1 MPRSALHTRPKRN
14 LGETGLKRRKRSED
28 PMQAYDQ
35 LPRDLRIWIQGAKLP
50 WSPASC
56 RRVWLKTKARGDT
69 LEQTLASLDRAEAAT
84 LARSGVANMG
94 DRHGSAPAA

>member
-1 MPRSALHTRPKRN
+1 MQSSPPRQQAKRN
-14 LGETGLKRRKRSED
+14 LGETSVKRRKRNED

-35 LPRDLRIWIQGAKLP
+35 LPRDLRRWIQTAKLP

-56 RRVWLKTKARGDT
+56 RRVWLKTKARGDS

-84 LARSGVANMG
+84 LARSDRLNGV
-94 DRHGSAPAA
+94 

>member
-1 MPRSALHTRPKRN
+1 MPTSSARPQSTGN

-28 PMQAYDQ
+28 PMQTYDQ
-35 LPRDLRIWIQGAKLP
+35 LPRDLRLWIQSAKLP

-56 RRVWLKTKARGDT
+56 RRVWRKTKARGDS

-84 LARSGVANMG
+84 LARGIG
-94 DRHGSAPAA
+94 PRQI